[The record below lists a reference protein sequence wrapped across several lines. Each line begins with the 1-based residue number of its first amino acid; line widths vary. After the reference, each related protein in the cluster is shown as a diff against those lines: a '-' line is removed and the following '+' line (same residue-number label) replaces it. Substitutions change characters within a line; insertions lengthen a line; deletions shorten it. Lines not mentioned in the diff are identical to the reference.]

1 MLPWMPRLVKW
12 PTNAAATAWAAH
24 ACGFTPYARHVFVF
38 GLALAALALFI
49 AGLIRDVRSF
59 SNAVFLGLALAL
71 GALGAAEYLVGLPGH
86 RARLVVLAL
95 VLLVVVGPAI
105 AASYLL
111 VNGVTMV
118 RREGLRLANLLPLVA
133 GFAIIAVIALVIA
146 AERVGSAKLS
156 LFSAV
161 AVLLFGYVSFLF
173 VSFALYGFL
182 YNRLALFRRADFVIV
197 LGSGLIDGGRVPP
210 LLASRLERGR
220 AVYQRLA
227 RRSKADAPVLIV
239 SGGKGGDEQVSEA
252 QAMAEYLIGRGFPA
266 GQLVL
271 EDRSTN
277 TDENIAFSQAIMEQ
291 IRPGARCV
299 IVTSG
304 YHALRAAVIARQAG
318 VRGQVAS
325 ARTAG
330 YYQMSALLR
339 EFVAMFLRYRVIN
352 FGVVALIVVL
362 PVAYDAAR
370 LATW

>member
-1 MLPWMPRLVKW
+1 MDAAAGELPRGE
-12 PTNAAATAWAAH
+12 ASATAWAAR

-49 AGLIRDVRSF
+49 VGLIRDVRSF

-95 VLLVVVGPAI
+95 VLLVVVGPAV

-111 VNGVTMV
+111 MNGITMV

-133 GFAIIAVIALVIA
+133 GLAIIAVIALVIA

-173 VSFALYGFL
+173 ASFAIYGFL

-197 LGSGLIDGGRVPP
+197 LGSGLADGSRVPP

-220 AVYQRLA
+220 AVYERLA
-227 RRSKADAPVLIV
+227 ARGKGDDPVLIV

-266 GQLVL
+266 SRVVL

-277 TDENIAFSQAIMEQ
+277 TEENIGFSKAIMEQ
-291 IRPGARCV
+291 SRPGARCV

-330 YYQMSALLR
+330 YYQMSAMLR
-339 EFVAMFLRYRVIN
+339 EFAAMFLRYKVIN
-352 FGVVALIVVL
+352 FSVVALIVVL

-370 LATW
+370 LASW